1 MNSLVERKR
10 AYVRL
15 VMLQTIFVQ
24 KIVQY
29 LWSIWELLSKGL
41 LPYLCIPLSQQGSI
55 SWYFDESENV
65 MCDSEKN
72 LKPGFHMSGK
82 YQTIRDFTVSRLSW
96 FSTLQILPI
105 NENSKPYISLIVW
118 DGRGQ
123 IWRIGSVSIL
133 PTGPRFQWWSAIIH
147 VNWKLKFMFTRQ
159 DITTTV
165 QTSAMDFAHYQ
176 FPKLL
181 GTSPLS
187 HINMASLGQTSGDYP
202 IYWQNLG
209 RSAKRKIPDRLGF
222 ARHMKTRLNNSPD
235 SPLARKFKENKQAAL
250 F

>member
-1 MNSLVERKR
+1 MSSLVGRKR

-41 LPYLCIPLSQQGSI
+41 LPYLCIPLSQQGNI

-65 MCDSEKN
+65 MCDSKKN

-82 YQTIRDFTVSRLSW
+82 SQTIRDFTVSRLSW
-96 FSTLQILPI
+96 FPTLQILPI
-105 NENSKPYISLIVW
+105 NENWKPYISLIVW

-123 IWRIGSVSIL
+123 IWRVGSVSFL
-133 PTGPRFQWWSAIIH
+133 PTGPRFLRWSAIIH
-147 VNWKLKFMFTRQ
+147 NKWKLKFVPSR
-159 DITTTV
+159 
-165 QTSAMDFAHYQ
+165 TSVMDFAHYQ
-176 FPKLL
+176 SPKML

-187 HINMASLGQTSGDYP
+187 HINMASLGQTCGDYA
-202 IYWQNLG
+202 IYGQNLG

-222 ARHMKTRLNNSPD
+222 ARHTKTRLNNSPN
-235 SPLARKFKENKQAAL
+235 SPLARKFKKTQTSSLILVNK
-250 F
+250 

>member
-1 MNSLVERKR
+1 MSSLVERKR

-65 MCDSEKN
+65 MCDSKKN

-82 YQTIRDFTVSRLSW
+82 SQTIRDFTVSRLSW
-96 FSTLQILPI
+96 FPTLQILPI
-105 NENSKPYISLIVW
+105 NENWKPYISLIVW

-123 IWRIGSVSIL
+123 IWRVGSVSIL
-133 PTGPRFQWWSAIIH
+133 PTVPDFCDGRRSFTTNENSNLCRRGRRWWIS
-147 VNWKLKFMFTRQ
+147 L
-159 DITTTV
+159 ITN
-165 QTSAMDFAHYQ
+165 
-176 FPKLL
+176 
-181 GTSPLS
+181 PLRCWAPVPY
-187 HINMASLGQTSGDYP
+187 HT
-202 IYWQNLG
+202 
-209 RSAKRKIPDRLGF
+209 
-222 ARHMKTRLNNSPD
+222 
-235 SPLARKFKENKQAAL
+235 
-250 F
+250 

>member
-1 MNSLVERKR
+1 MSSLVERKR
-10 AYVRL
+10 VYVRL

-55 SWYFDESENV
+55 RWYFDESKNV
-65 MCDSEKN
+65 MCDSKKN

-82 YQTIRDFTVSRLSW
+82 SQTIRDFTVSRPSW
-96 FSTLQILPI
+96 FSTLQILSI

-118 DGRGQ
+118 YRRDKSGESGAFLFSRRVPDFCDGR
-123 IWRIGSVSIL
+123 RSFTSKN
-133 PTGPRFQWWSAIIH
+133 S
-147 VNWKLKFMFTRQ
+147 KLKIMFTTQ

-176 FPKLL
+176 SPKLL

-187 HINMASLGQTSGDYP
+187 HINMASLGQTSGP
-202 IYWQNLG
+202 GCI
-209 RSAKRKIPDRLGF
+209 KP
-222 ARHMKTRLNNSPD
+222 
-235 SPLARKFKENKQAAL
+235 AL
-250 F
+250 KCSLK